1 MIHYLKGDATQP
13 TVKGVKII
21 AHICNDMGAWGA
33 GFVMALSKRWLQ
45 PELSYRRI
53 RQVDRNLGV
62 VQLVNVQE
70 DPDGKIIYVANMI
83 AQHNVRPMVVDN
95 VQIPPI
101 RYDALATCLRKLG
114 DDAHQYEATVHM
126 PRIGCG
132 LAGGDWTTVEK
143 LINECCP
150 NIDVYV
156 YDLV

>member
-13 TVKGVKII
+13 IGTGVKII

-33 GFVMALSKRWLQ
+33 GFVLALSKRWLQ

-53 RQVDRNLGV
+53 RQVDRQLGI
-62 VQLVNVQE
+62 VQLVNVQTNE
-70 DPDGKIIYVANMI
+70 DGCITYVANMI
-83 AQHNVRPMVVDN
+83 AQHGVRPMIVDN
-95 VQIPPI
+95 VQVPPI
-101 RYDALATCLRKLG
+101 RYDALATCLRKLD
-114 DDAHQYEATVHM
+114 DDAVQYEATVHM

>member
-21 AHICNDMGAWGA
+21 AHICNDIGAWGA
-33 GFVMALSKRWLQ
+33 GFVLALSKRWLQ

-53 RQVDRNLGV
+53 RQADRKLGI
-62 VQLVNVQE
+62 VQLVNVGA
-70 DPDGKIIYVANMI
+70 DADGKVMYVANMI
-83 AQHNVRPMVVDN
+83 AQHGVRPEIEDN
-95 VQIPPI
+95 VPVPPI
-101 RYDALATCLRKLG
+101 RYYALATCLQKLR
-114 DDAHQYEATVHM
+114 DDAIQYEATIHM

-143 LINECCP
+143 IINDSLP
-150 NIDVYV
+150 DIDVYV